1 MRTERN
7 SRSWTRGKSLLWL
20 SVVVLL
26 FAACGDD
33 DGEATATTVA
43 ATTQPIEQTTQAP
56 QTTQPTEQTTQA
68 PVETTEAPM
77 EERPFVI
84 AVPGDIENLDGMGTY
99 TQFAAQVWFHTHG
112 RLMRF
117 KELPSPT
124 APGSIVLDKN
134 TAEPELAESLVTEDF
149 QTWTLTLREGLVFPS
164 GNPLTTD
171 DVIYSFDR
179 AISLAGSPGFLL
191 NTAGI
196 TDIGQVEKID
206 DVRLTITVPKPNNRL
221 PRIFALVDVVVM
233 DSKLLTDNATDDDPW
248 TTEWAISNH
257 AGYGRYLVKEWE
269 PGSRLVL
276 SPNPDWYEGPPETG
290 DLVFQV
296 VPNEANRLLLLQR
309 GEADVATFMTPRTAV
324 GIDPDDPDVAALKFP
339 SDFVNTVTVN
349 HGVAPFDNTLVRQAI
364 AHAVNYEQIREEGW
378 FGLATPPSSPVIP
391 GYEGHV
397 AVWDYSHDPERARQ
411 LLSEAGFPD
420 GFETR
425 MLYSPEEDPSH
436 EALAV
441 MIQGQLEDVGI
452 KVTLEQ
458 VTGGQFFTRFYGE
471 RDFEIALKFCGIWV
485 SEYWYSSN
493 LMMATNG
500 FCSGTYS
507 NPSVDEAIAALETE
521 TDPAAAQA
529 LATQVQEQFA
539 EDAGYVLIGQPDF
552 IVMTRKGV
560 SGVIYPVQDG
570 TAIFWDL
577 TR

>member
-1 MRTERN
+1 MQTAARRGTWIRT
-7 SRSWTRGKSLLWL
+7 KSVLWL
-20 SVVVLL
+20 TAAVLF

-33 DGEATATTVA
+33 DGEAATTTVV
-43 ATTQPIEQTTQAP
+43 P
-56 QTTQPTEQTTQA
+56 TTQPTEQTTQPPEQTTQA
-68 PVETTEAPM
+68 PETTAAPEQTTQAP
-77 EERPFVI
+77 EEVQPFIIV
-84 AVPGDIENLDGMGTY
+84 VPGDIENLDGMGTY
-99 TQFAAQVWFHTHG
+99 TQFAAQIWFHTHG

-117 KELPSPT
+117 KEFPSPT
-124 APGSIVLDKN
+124 APGQVVLDKN

-149 QTWTLTLREGLVFPS
+149 QTWDLTLREGLVFPS

-179 AISLAGSPGFLL
+179 AVSLAGSPGFLL

-196 TDIGQVEKID
+196 TDVGQLEKID
-206 DVRLTITVPKPNNRL
+206 DTRLRITVPKPNNRL

-233 DSKLLTDNATDDDPW
+233 DSQLLSDNATDDDPW
-248 TTEWAISNH
+248 ATEWAISNH
-257 AGYGRYLVKEWE
+257 AGYGRYVVKQWE
-269 PGSRLVL
+269 PGSRIVL
-276 SPNPDWYEGPPETG
+276 SPNPDWFEGPPETG

-296 VPNEANRLLLLQR
+296 VPTEANRLLLLQR

-324 GIDPDDPDVAALKFP
+324 GIDPDDPNVAALRFP

-349 HGVAPFDNTLVRQAI
+349 HGVEPFDNVLVRRAMAYAI
-364 AHAVNYEQIREEGW
+364 NYDQIREEGW

-391 GYEGHV
+391 GYEGHE
-397 AVWDYSHDPERARQ
+397 AVWDYTYDPDRARQ
-411 LLSEAGFPD
+411 LLAEAGFPD
-420 GFETR
+420 GFDTR

-441 MIQGQLEDVGI
+441 MIQGQLGDAGI
-452 KVTLEQ
+452 RVTLEP
-458 VTGGQFFTRFYGE
+458 VTGGQFFTQFYGE
-471 RDFEIALKFCGIWV
+471 RDFDIALKFCGIWV

-493 LMMATNG
+493 LMLATNG

-521 TDPAAAQA
+521 TDPETAQE

-552 IVMTRKGV
+552 IVMARKGV

-570 TAIFWDL
+570 TAIFWGL